1 MIERAFYWYVA
12 DKQPKA
18 TWQYTESFGIH
29 KKEEEESES
38 KEKKKTVE
46 PWAFGIHSFLPCP
59 SSLLPK

>member
-29 KKEEEESES
+29 KKE
-38 KEKKKTVE
+38 KKKKNEKKKNGGAMV
-46 PWAFGIHSFLPCP
+46 IRHSFL
-59 SSLLPK
+59 LTLPFFSPP